1 MADRIPLVIEGAS
14 IREIPSDDR
23 LDVQG
28 ALEVNGHITPGLDS
42 TYDIG
47 TSSLK
52 FRDIHLSSGTIH
64 LGGVKLRADGNK
76 LSIQDS
82 ANATAG
88 INAASLGTISTDD
101 LAEGSTNLFSTAAR
115 TRSHL

>member
-64 LGGVKLRADGNK
+64 LGGVKLG
-76 LSIQDS
+76 L
-82 ANATAG
+82 T
-88 INAASLGTISTDD
+88 
-101 LAEGSTNLFSTAAR
+101 ETNYQFKIAQMQLLVLMQ
-115 TRSHL
+115 HLLEL